1 MINQEGMMKITNA
14 QVMWP
19 SKRLGVSKWGIIIP
33 NIRRPHRR

>member
-1 MINQEGMMKITNA
+1 MINKEGMMKIATA

-19 SKRLGVSKWGIIIP
+19 SKRLVVGKWEIIIP